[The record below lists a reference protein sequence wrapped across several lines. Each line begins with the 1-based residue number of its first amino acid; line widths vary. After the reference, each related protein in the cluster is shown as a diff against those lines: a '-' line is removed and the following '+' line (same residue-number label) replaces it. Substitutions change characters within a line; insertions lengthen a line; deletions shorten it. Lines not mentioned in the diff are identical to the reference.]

1 MLSYIML
8 IAGILTEVI
17 VIYMLVEVIKGKL

>member
-8 IAGILTEVI
+8 AAGILAEVI
-17 VIYMLVEVIKGKL
+17 VIYMLVEVIRGKL

>member
-8 IAGILTEVI
+8 ATGILAEVI
-17 VIYMLVEVIKGKL
+17 VIYMLVEVIRGKL

>member
-8 IAGILTEVI
+8 VAGIAAEAIAV
-17 VIYMLVEVIKGKL
+17 YMLVAVIRGKL

>member
-8 IAGILTEVI
+8 VAGILTEVI
-17 VIYMLVEVIKGKL
+17 VIYMLIEVIRGKL

>member
-8 IAGILTEVI
+8 VAGILTEII

>member
-8 IAGILTEVI
+8 VAGILTEVI
-17 VIYMLVEVIKGKL
+17 VIYMFVEVIRGKL

>member
-17 VIYMLVEVIKGKL
+17 VIYMLVEAIRGKL

>member
-8 IAGILTEVI
+8 AAGILTEVI
-17 VIYMLVEVIKGKL
+17 VIYMLVEVIRGKL